1 MRWRWAAHSLSN
13 VRQAGFVMILL
24 ALPAFAELGGNV
36 STVQNDQVRMKGTVR
51 VTAGQGFA
59 IHEITTPTGTAVREY
74 VNSAGTVFGVAW
86 QGPWKPDLRQLL
98 GAYFDQYVQA
108 SQENKKHGRSPLQ
121 VKSDSLVVHSGG
133 HPRAFS
139 GSAFLPQM
147 MPPNV
152 TPEMI
157 Q

>member
-1 MRWRWAAHSLSN
+1 MRSTWATHSLSKA
-13 VRQAGFVMILL
+13 RWAGFVMILL

-36 STVQNDQVRMKGTVR
+36 STVQNDQVRMKGTVK

-59 IHEITTPTGTAVREY
+59 IHEITTPTGTVVREY
-74 VNSAGTVFGVAW
+74 ANSAGTVFGVAW
-86 QGPWKPDLRQLL
+86 QGPWKPDMRQLL
-98 GAYFDQYVQA
+98 GAYFDRYLQA

-121 VKSDSLVVHSGG
+121 VKSDSLVVNSGG

-139 GSAFLPQM
+139 GRAFLPQM

-157 Q
+157 R

>member
-1 MRWRWAAHSLSN
+1 MRWTWATQSLSKL
-13 VRQAGFVMILL
+13 RQAVFVIAIL

-36 STVQNDQVRMKGTVR
+36 TTVQNDQVRMKGTVR
-51 VTAGQGFA
+51 VTAGEGFA

-74 VNSAGTVFGVAW
+74 VNPAGTVFGVAW

-98 GAYFDQYVQA
+98 GVYFDQYVQA

-121 VKSDSLVVHSGG
+121 VQSGSLVVESGG
-133 HPRAFS
+133 HPRSFS
-139 GSAFLPQM
+139 GRAFLPQM
-147 MPPNV
+147 MPSNV
-152 TPEMI
+152 TAEMI

>member
-1 MRWRWAAHSLSN
+1 MRWTWATQLLSKI
-13 VRQAGFVMILL
+13 RQAGFVMVIL

-36 STVQNDQVRMKGTVR
+36 TTVQTDQVRMKGTLK
-51 VTAGQGFA
+51 VTTGQGFA

-74 VNSAGTVFGVAW
+74 VNAAGTVFGVAW

-108 SQENKKHGRSPLQ
+108 SQEDKKHGRSPLQ

-133 HPRAFS
+133 HPRSFS
-139 GSAFLPQM
+139 GRAFLPQM
-147 MPPNV
+147 LPPNV
-152 TPEMI
+152 TADMI